1 MVATMA
7 QNFLPELVWR
17 GLLHQSTHPEELAL
31 HLTQQR
37 RRIYIGFDPTAD
49 SLTLGNLVPLVLLRH
64 AQQAGHTPI
73 VVMGGGTGLIGDPSG
88 KSTERPLLTKEQIE
102 ANIASQR
109 RIFEQFLD
117 FSGDCAAHIVNN
129 ADWLLPLKT
138 IDFLRDIGKHF
149 SVNAMIQRDSVRERL
164 HNRDQGI
171 SYTEF
176 SYMLLQAYDFFYLAK
191 HQQVSLQMGGSD
203 QFGNI
208 VSGCDLIRR
217 LLPGTPSF
225 GITAPLLLKADGSK
239 FGKSEQGAL
248 WLTKE
253 RTSPYHL
260 YQYLL
265 NMEDQEVIALLKKLT
280 FLTQEEIL
288 AQEQEMAVRPE
299 KRSAQKTLA
308 QTVVSMVHGPEAAQ
322 HAEQATEA
330 LFSGKISQLSE
341 KNLEE
346 IFAHVPRTTL
356 AWGSLG
362 KASVPVVEI
371 LLQTKVVTSKREA
384 RELLQA
390 NALWL
395 NGKPATPE
403 TEIDISSLL
412 HDSLLV
418 VRKGK
423 KHWHLIKFLK

>member
-1 MVATMA
+1 MA
-7 QNFLPELVWR
+7 HNFIPELTWR
-17 GLLHQSTHPEELAL
+17 GLLHQSTHPEELEL
-31 HLTQQR
+31 HLAQQS

-49 SLTLGNLVPLVLLRH
+49 SLTLGNLVPLLLLRH

-73 VVMGGGTGLIGDPSG
+73 VVMGGATGLIGDPSG
-88 KSTERPLLTKEQIE
+88 KSTERPLLNKEHIE
-102 ANIASQR
+102 ANIAGQR
-109 RIFEQFLD
+109 TIFEQFLD
-117 FSGDCAAHIVNN
+117 FSGDCAAQVVNN
-129 ADWLLPLKT
+129 ADWLLPIRT

-191 HQQVSLQMGGSD
+191 HHQVSLQMGGSD

-217 LLPGTPSF
+217 LLPGTSSF
-225 GITAPLLLKADGSK
+225 GLTAPLLLKADGSK

-260 YQYLL
+260 YQYFL
-265 NMEDQEVIALLKKLT
+265 NMEDQEVIPLLKKLT
-280 FLTQEEIL
+280 FLTHEEIW
-288 AQEQEMAVRPE
+288 AKEQEMAVHPE
-299 KRSAQKTLA
+299 KRPAQKSLA
-308 QTVVSMVHGPEAAQ
+308 YAVVNMLHGREAAQ
-322 HAEQATEA
+322 QAERATEI
-330 LFSGKISQLSE
+330 LFSGEINLLS
-341 KNLEE
+341 KQALEE

-356 AWGSLG
+356 SWSLFNNT
-362 KASVPVVEI
+362 PLPIIEI
-371 LLQTKVVTSKREA
+371 LLQSKIVSSKREA

-390 NALWL
+390 NALLL

-403 TEIDISSLL
+403 TKIDISSLL
-412 HDSLLV
+412 YGSLLV